1 MNFDYGNVLTRA
13 FQLTWQ
19 HKSFWLFLMIPML
32 ITSVIF
38 LSFVVPVFLLEG
50 NEDMMGLVLAVWIG
64 VVSLGFLASLLA
76 GTAAIASLTLGILR
90 AERGEGSLS
99 FMDLARDGF
108 QYFGRALGV
117 VLIVQ
122 LTIGLVFTVFFLCVG
137 ALTAVTMGLAAICF
151 QPVMIL
157 LTPLSFLVSAVM
169 NAALVAVMDED
180 LGAWDAVKRALQ
192 VVRDHVW
199 KFLILTLIVY
209 FGASML
215 SSILVFPAVIPAMLA
230 PVAMESG
237 EQMFWLTMLLFV
249 CLFFPLMS
257 IFSGVIGTF
266 TTAAVDIAYLRL
278 VKPAGENIVFAPDES
293 PRATS

>member
-13 FQLTWQ
+13 FQITWR

-32 ITSVIF
+32 TASVIL

-50 NEDMMGLVLAVWIG
+50 NEDLLGLVLAVWIG
-64 VVSLGFLASLLA
+64 VVTLGLFASLLA
-76 GTAAIASLTLGILR
+76 STAAITSLTLGILR
-90 AERGEGSLS
+90 VERGEGSTA
-99 FMDLARDGF
+99 FMDLVRDGF

-117 VLIVQ
+117 MLIVQ
-122 LTIGLVFTVFFLCVG
+122 LTIGLVFTVFFLCVA
-137 ALTAVTMGLAAICF
+137 ALIAVTMGVAAICL

-192 VVRDHVW
+192 VVREHVW

-215 SSILVFPAVIPAMLA
+215 SSIVIVPAMMPAMLA
-230 PVAMESG
+230 PVAMEMG
-237 EQMFWLTMLLFV
+237 EQAFWLIMMLFV

-257 IFSGVIGTF
+257 FFSGVIGTF

-278 VKPAGENIVFAPDES
+278 AKPAGENIVFGENAPS
-293 PRATS
+293 A